1 MSTPERRTAPHRQV
15 ERIPPTATATG
26 DEQRVV
32 PILNEGHCVVA
43 SLPAAMT
50 DTMLLRLRDDVLSH
64 LGPQGARGVVIDVQ
78 AVDVL
83 DAFTVRILN
92 SLAQMASLQHAG
104 VVVTGLRA
112 DLTFAMGRLGLTLQ
126 GMATSDTLADGLIT
140 LTERSEPPL
149 RAGA

>member
-1 MSTPERRTAPHRQV
+1 MSTPERRTATRRQV
-15 ERIPPTATATG
+15 ERIPPTATMAE
-26 DEQRVV
+26 DERGVV
-32 PILNEGHCVVA
+32 PILNDGTCVVA
-43 SLPAAMT
+43 TLPAAMT
-50 DTMLLRLRDDVLSH
+50 DTMLLRLRDDVLAH
-64 LGPQGARGVVIDVQ
+64 LGPQGARGVVLDVQ

-126 GMATSDTLADGLIT
+126 GMATSDTLAEGLIT